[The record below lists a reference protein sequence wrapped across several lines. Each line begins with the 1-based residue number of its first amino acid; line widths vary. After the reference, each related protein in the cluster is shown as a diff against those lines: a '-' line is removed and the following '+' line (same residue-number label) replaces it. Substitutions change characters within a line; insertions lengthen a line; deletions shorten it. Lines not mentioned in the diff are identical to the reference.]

1 MLKLTMHVCIS
12 SSSSSSISSSSGR
25 SSNSSGG
32 GDECTHN
39 LRAPRLSEDSA
50 LCTEE
55 TPTADVQ
62 NGCKGHLEE
71 IALLSHYL

>member
-1 MLKLTMHVCIS
+1 MLKLTMHVCS
-12 SSSSSSISSSSGR
+12 SSSSSSSRSS

-32 GDECTHN
+32 GDEGSHN

-50 LCTEE
+50 LCTGR
-55 TPTADVQ
+55 PQLAADVQ

-71 IALLSHYL
+71 IALPSHYL